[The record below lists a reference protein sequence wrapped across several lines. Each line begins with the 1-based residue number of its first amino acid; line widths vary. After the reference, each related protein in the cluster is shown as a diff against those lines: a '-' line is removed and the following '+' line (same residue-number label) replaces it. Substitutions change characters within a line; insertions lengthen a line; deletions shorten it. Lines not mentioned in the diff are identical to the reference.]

1 MQAFLNVLHSYEK
14 EASDFCTGVQIRAK
28 RLSWHEIV
36 GQLCDVPLHEN
47 EFYAT
52 KSQAILVLVFI
63 HLSFIYQETIYA
75 TVTDSFYLRSFVLV
89 GIITSPLTSS
99 SVGVTQSRSRPM
111 APFDPTASL

>member
-1 MQAFLNVLHSYEK
+1 MYFILTKK
-14 EASDFCTGVQIRAK
+14 EASDLCTGVQIKAK

-36 GQLCDVPLHEN
+36 GQLCDVRLHEN

-52 KSQAILVLVFI
+52 KITGYFNSSFHPFVFC
-63 HLSFIYQETIYA
+63 LPENRRIYA

-99 SVGVTQSRSRPM
+99 LVGVTQSWSRPM
-111 APFDPTASL
+111 ASFDPTASL